1 MTLADVHKE
10 AGGGVHQGV
19 RQDAARGG
27 KSRRQIADSQTARQ
41 QIARQQTAD
50 GPVRAGRG
58 RERLS
63 EDDRSCGFDSGLDM
77 KGPAPF
83 GGRP

>member
-1 MTLADVHKE
+1 MTLDDVHKE
-10 AGGGVHQGV
+10 TGGGVHQGV

-41 QIARQQTAD
+41 QTAD
-50 GPVRAGRG
+50 GPVKAGRG